1 MKLSVGT
8 KLLYGLGFSS
18 RGIKDGLFQVFL
30 FFYFTQVLGLDPALT
45 GGATLIALIFDAF
58 SDPLVGVISDSW
70 TSKKWGRRHPFMFLA
85 ALPSALSIYLLFL
98 PPEGLGQTG
107 LFWWMTGFMI
117 LVRLSLTLFVV
128 PAMSL
133 GAELSTDYEER
144 TSITSY
150 RIMFASLMA
159 TVTIFIGYMYYFAP
173 TETYERGLMNPAAYP
188 KFALFCAVI
197 IVVAIFLSTWG
208 TRGHIP
214 RLQVQAPTSN
224 RITIRELLSNI
235 SNMIKLKS
243 FKSLISYTMVVSI
256 GIGVG
261 TVFTTYFMEYY
272 FQLKNTEMAV
282 LPLAS
287 GLAGILALILAQILS
302 KRFDKKGIVIIG
314 TILFA
319 VFFSAPYN
327 LRILGLFP
335 ENGTPGLLP
344 SYFIL
349 VLLGYLFLWMVL
361 SFISSMMADIVD
373 EYELHTQQRDEGLF
387 FASLSFANKLTTGGG
402 FLLSGFLL
410 KWIQFPTQTTVD
422 NVPAEAIAGLGKVG
436 GFLLMELYLVA
447 LVFILAYPIDRER
460 YAEIRKELE
469 Y

>member
-8 KLLYGLGFSS
+8 KLLYGFGFSS

-45 GGATLIALIFDAF
+45 GVATLIALAFDAF
-58 SDPLVGVISDSW
+58 SDPLIGVISDSW
-70 TSKKWGRRHPFMFLA
+70 W
-85 ALPSALSIYLLFL
+85 LLFL

-150 RIMFASLMA
+150 RVMFAALVA
-159 TVTIFIGYMYYFAP
+159 TLTILIGYMYFFVP

-188 KFALFCAVI
+188 KFALFCAMI
-197 IVVAIFLSTWG
+197 IFAAILLSTWG

-214 RLQVQAPTSN
+214 RLQAQAPTSN
-224 RITIRELLSNI
+224 RITIRDLLSNI
-235 SNMIKLKS
+235 RSMVRLKS
-243 FKSLISYTMVVSI
+243 FTSLILYTMVMFI

-272 FQLKNTEMAV
+272 FQLTNTEMAA

-287 GLAGILALILAQILS
+287 GLAGILALILAPLLA
-302 KRFDKKGIVIIG
+302 KRLDKKTTVIVG

-327 LRILGLFP
+327 LRMLGLFP
-335 ENGTPGLLP
+335 ENDTPNLLP
-344 SYFIL
+344 SYFTLI
-349 VLLGYLFLWMVL
+349 LLGYLFLWMVL
-361 SFISSMMADIVD
+361 SLISSMMADIVD

-410 KWIQFPTQTTVD
+410 KWIQFPTQTTVE
-422 NVPAEAIAGLGKVG
+422 NVPPEAIAGLGKVG
-436 GFLLMELYLVA
+436 GPLLMMIYLA
-447 LVFILAYPIDRER
+447 SLIFILTYPIDKTR
-460 YAEIRKELE
+460 YAEIRAALDE
-469 Y
+469 